1 MDFNAPERGRYYN
14 PRPTKTTHRE
24 PATAA
29 HEPPQ
34 PPAKKRRIRKPSA
47 PNRKWI
53 MIIIPVVI
61 IAGLIWFVTMYI
73 STRNQLT
80 NLKNGQGSTAQ
91 SSSQQII
98 DKVGKLVVL
107 PQGETPTIATV
118 NDASKLK
125 NQQFFANAQ
134 NGDKV
139 LIFSKSGKAVLYRP
153 STNQIVEYSKVNLG
167 S

>member
-14 PRPTKTTHRE
+14 PRPTTTTHRE
-24 PATAA
+24 SAA
-29 HEPPQ
+29 ADHESPQ
-34 PPAKKRRIRKPSA
+34 PPAKKRRIRKPAA
-47 PNRKWI
+47 PGRKWLK
-53 MIIIPVVI
+53 IIIPVI
-61 IAGLIWFVTMYI
+61 LIAGVVWFVATYI
-73 STRNQLT
+73 HTRNQLIS
-80 NLKNGQGSTAQ
+80 LKNGQGNTAQ
-91 SSSQQII
+91 SSSQQVI

-134 NGDKV
+134 DGDKV

-153 STNQIVEYSKVNLG
+153 ATNQIVEYSKVNLG